1 MYTKEK
7 EVIRIAILDLYNGEA
22 NEGIRCIH
30 ELIHQFSE
38 ESDLEIITDTY
49 AVRLSE
55 DIPDLSYDIYISS
68 GGPGSPLETK
78 GMGWD
83 TKYFE
88 LIDSIEAWNKLPQTV
103 KKHVFFICH
112 SFQMICRHY
121 GFAEI
126 SRREPSSYGIFPVNL
141 TAQGRSESI
150 FETLPDAFYIAD
162 FRMFQVIRPDL
173 IQMDKRG
180 YEILAEENQTA
191 PGSVDRALMAIRFS
205 EYFIGT
211 QFHPEADPEGM
222 LVHFYGAKKE
232 PIINNVGEAAYHEMV
247 VHLKDP
253 DKIARTR
260 STVLPNFLR
269 LATSQLVPIN

>member
-1 MYTKEK
+1 MFTKEK

-30 ELIHQFSE
+30 ELIQQFSD
-38 ESDLEIITDTY
+38 ESELEIITDTY

-78 GMGWD
+78 GMAWD

-88 LIDSIEAWNKLPQTV
+88 LIDSIEAWNKLPHAI

-141 TAQGRSESI
+141 TTKGRAESI

-173 IQMDKRG
+173 IQMEKRG

-211 QFHPEADPEGM
+211 QFHPEADPDGM

-232 PIINNVGEAAYHEMV
+232 PIINNVGEAAYQEMV
-247 VHLKDP
+247 MHLKDP

-260 STVLPNFLR
+260 STILPNFLR
-269 LATSQLVPIN
+269 LATSQLVLIN

>member
-1 MYTKEK
+1 MFTKEK

-30 ELIHQFSE
+30 ELIQQFSD
-38 ESDLEIITDTY
+38 ESELEIITDTY

-78 GMGWD
+78 GMAWD

-88 LIDSIEAWNKLPQTV
+88 LIHSIEAWNKLPHAI

-141 TAQGRSESI
+141 TTKGRAESI

-173 IQMDKRG
+173 IQMEKRG

-211 QFHPEADPEGM
+211 QFHPEADPDGM

-232 PIINNVGEAAYHEMV
+232 PIINNVGEAAYQEMV
-247 VHLKDP
+247 MHLKDP

-260 STVLPNFLR
+260 STILPNFLR
-269 LATSQLVPIN
+269 LATSQLVLIN

>member
-1 MYTKEK
+1 MYSKEK

-30 ELIHQFSE
+30 ELIQQFSE
-38 ESDLEIITDTY
+38 ETEFEIITDTY

-78 GMGWD
+78 GMSWD
-83 TKYFE
+83 SKYFE
-88 LIDSIEAWNKLPQTV
+88 LIDSIEAWNKLSQTV

-126 SRREPSSYGIFPVNL
+126 SQRQPSSYGIFPIHL
-141 TAQGRSESI
+141 TEEGRAEAI
-150 FETLPDAFYIAD
+150 FETLPDPFYIAD
-162 FRMFQVIRPDL
+162 FRMFQVIRPDIL
-173 IQMDKRG
+173 QMQKKG
-180 YEILAEENQTA
+180 YSILAEENQTA
-191 PGSVDRALMAIRFS
+191 PGTPDRALMAIRFS
-205 EYFIGT
+205 DYFFGT

-222 LVHFYGAKKE
+222 LVHFYGAKKD
-232 PIINNVGEAAYHEMV
+232 PIIQNVGEPAYHEMID
-247 VHLKDP
+247 HLKDP
-253 DKIARTR
+253 DKIAKTR
-260 STVLPNFLR
+260 STILPNFLR
-269 LATSQLVPIN
+269 LAASQLVLIN

>member
-22 NEGIRCIH
+22 NEGIRCLH
-30 ELIHQFSE
+30 ELINQFSD
-38 ESDLEIITDTY
+38 ESEMEIVAETY
-49 AVRLSE
+49 AVRLKQ
-55 DIPDLSYDIYISS
+55 DLPDLSYDIYISS

-78 GMGWD
+78 GMSWD

-88 LIDSIEAWNKLPQTV
+88 LIDSIEAWNKLPHTV

-126 SRREPSSYGIFPVNL
+126 SKREPSSYGIFPVHLN
-141 TAQGRSESI
+141 AKGRAEAI
-150 FETLPDAFYIAD
+150 FETLPDPFYTAD

-173 IQMDKRG
+173 DLMKNKG
-180 YEILAEENQTA
+180 YDILAQESQPA
-191 PGSVDRALMAIRFS
+191 PGCVDKALMAIRFS
-205 EYFIGT
+205 DYFFGT

-222 LVHFYGAKKE
+222 LVHFHGAKKE
-232 PIINNVGEAAYHEMV
+232 PIIHNVGEQAYHEMIL
-247 VHLKDP
+247 HLKDP
-253 DKIARTR
+253 DKIAKTR
-260 STVLPNFLR
+260 STILPNFLR
-269 LATSQLVPIN
+269 LAASQLVFVS

>member
-30 ELIHQFSE
+30 ELIQQFSE
-38 ESDLEIITDTY
+38 ESELEILTDTY

-88 LIDSIEAWNKLPQTV
+88 LIDSIEAWNKLPHTV

-141 TAQGRSESI
+141 TPKGRGESI

-173 IQMDKRG
+173 IQMEKRG

-232 PIINNVGEAAYHEMV
+232 PIINNVGEAAYQEMV
-247 VHLKDP
+247 LHLKDP

-260 STVLPNFLR
+260 STILPNFLR
-269 LATSQLVPIN
+269 LATSQLVLIH

>member
-7 EVIRIAILDLYNGEA
+7 EVIRIAILDLYNGEP

-30 ELIHQFSE
+30 ELIQQFSE
-38 ESDLEIITDTY
+38 ETDADLITDTY

-68 GGPGSPLETK
+68 GGPGSPLDTK
-78 GMGWD
+78 GMAWD

-88 LIDSIEAWNKLPQTV
+88 LIDSIEASNKLPHTA

-126 SRREPSSYGIFPVNL
+126 SLRQPSSYGIFPVHL
-141 TAQGRSESI
+141 TVQGRAESI
-150 FETLPDAFYIAD
+150 FETLPDPIYTAD
-162 FRMFQVIRPDL
+162 FRTYQVIRPDTR
-173 IQMDKRG
+173 QMAVRG
-180 YEILAEENQTA
+180 YEILAEESQPA
-191 PGSVDRALMAIRFS
+191 PGSKDRALMAIRFS
-205 EYFIGT
+205 DYFFGT
-211 QFHPEADPEGM
+211 QFHPEADPAGM

-232 PIINNVGEAAYHEMV
+232 PIINNVGEQAYQEMLL
-247 VHLKDP
+247 HLQDP
-253 DKIARTR
+253 DKIAKTR

-269 LATSQLVPIN
+269 LAASQLVLIP